1 MSNPFDTLDDAQLRR
16 ASGGIQ
22 MKLTQYGYRNDPYM
36 DSQTAKGNGAYRRL
50 EEHESIALTDSALRA
65 LGVTK
70 DQVRRNSMYVDV
82 WSKQGGGLLTTRR
95 IDDRAPQSEMRADL
109 YQPGGFDRSLPDHAD
124 VTLRR
129 H

>member
-1 MSNPFDTLDDAQLRR
+1 MFPTLDDAELCC
-16 ASGGIQ
+16 ANGGID

-70 DQVRRNSMYVDV
+70 DQVRRTSMYVDV
-82 WSKQGGGLLTTRR
+82 FNRKGGGLITTRR

-109 YQPGGFDRSLPDHAD
+109 YQPGGFDRSLPDYAD
-124 VTLRR
+124 VRLRR
-129 H
+129 